1 MLLVQRV
8 LWCLCVA
15 MLQYKKEDMLFIVKG
30 CGIMMDFGFK
40 VIYKNRQRNFKVDSI
55 ICSQIMKRNF
65 YYLILYFLLL
75 LLLLLLLLDE
85 L

>member
-1 MLLVQRV
+1 MTEWLMLLVQKV

-40 VIYKNRQRNFKVDSI
+40 VIYKNRQ
-55 ICSQIMKRNF
+55 
-65 YYLILYFLLL
+65 
-75 LLLLLLLLDE
+75 
-85 L
+85 